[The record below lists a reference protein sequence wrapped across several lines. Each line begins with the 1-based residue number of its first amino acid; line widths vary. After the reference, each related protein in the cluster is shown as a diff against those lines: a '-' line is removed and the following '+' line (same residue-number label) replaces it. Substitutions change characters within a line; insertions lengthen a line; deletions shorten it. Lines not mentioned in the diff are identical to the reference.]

1 GFNCFIWRSLHRT
14 VTYRVLDLRACLAV
28 LLSTAAGATR
38 SPSDVRGASDNEKAG
53 VPCSWGRAIPQVLGP
68 VVGADPYCSGAEE
81 GQHAAVVGG
90 GVVQA
95 ELGEHPADVGLDGLG
110 AQHKCLGDGVVG
122 PALGDQGQ
130 YLTFAA
136 GELIQGPAVAG
147 PLDQPGHDGG
157 VQHAFA
163 V

>member
-1 GFNCFIWRSLHRT
+1 MELRRHSRRMPSRPLTWIATVRDRPREWGFNCFIWRSLHRT

-81 GQHAAVVGG
+81 GQHGQDAAVVVG

-95 ELGEHPADVGLDGLG
+95 ELGEHPADVG
-110 AQHKCLGDGVVG
+110 
-122 PALGDQGQ
+122 
-130 YLTFAA
+130 
-136 GELIQGPAVAG
+136 
-147 PLDQPGHDGG
+147 
-157 VQHAFA
+157 
-163 V
+163 